1 MHVEPRDGGR
11 RLGRLAPG
19 RQADISVLDV
29 RPGDWMVYDVLG
41 AGLRVDRAVVPFV
54 TVKKGRVFTPDWGPR
69 AWGWEPDRALPAGGP
84 FAAGAAEGSGS
95 TMPILPEWSSLGLFA
110 VAALVLL
117 LTPGPAVLYIVTRSI
132 DQGWRAGLVSVLGV
146 HVGTLAHIFA
156 AAAGLSALLAASAT
170 AFGVVKYLGAV
181 YLIYI
186 GVRRLR
192 DRESRMIREGGAP
205 TRLRRAFVD
214 GVVVNVL
221 NPKTG
226 LFFLAFLPQFVT
238 EARGHVGEQI
248 VALGVVFVLL
258 GAVTDSLYALTAGSA
273 ARWLRGQPRFLAG
286 ERWVTGGLYIS
297 LGLAAA
303 LSSTHRK

>member
-1 MHVEPRDGGR
+1 
-11 RLGRLAPG
+11 
-19 RQADISVLDV
+19 
-29 RPGDWMVYDVLG
+29 
-41 AGLRVDRAVVPFV
+41 
-54 TVKKGRVFTPDWGPR
+54 
-69 AWGWEPDRALPAGGP
+69 
-84 FAAGAAEGSGS
+84 
-95 TMPILPEWSSLGLFA
+95 MPILPEWSSLGLFA

-248 VALGVVFVLL
+248 VAVGVVFVLL

>member
-1 MHVEPRDGGR
+1 
-11 RLGRLAPG
+11 
-19 RQADISVLDV
+19 
-29 RPGDWMVYDVLG
+29 
-41 AGLRVDRAVVPFV
+41 
-54 TVKKGRVFTPDWGPR
+54 
-69 AWGWEPDRALPAGGP
+69 
-84 FAAGAAEGSGS
+84 
-95 TMPILPEWSSLGLFA
+95 MPILPEWSSLGLFA

-192 DRESRMIREGGAP
+192 DRESRIIQEGGAP